1 MSDKNKKRTS
11 FTLDADVIEALDDF
25 ALFTGQSK
33 SQFVNSCLRESLG
46 YLEKLTEVLKY
57 AKANPNVDMATIESQ
72 INEQMQKL
80 KSDMDSKAGKE

>member
-1 MSDKNKKRTS
+1 MSEKNKKRTS

-25 ALFTGQSK
+25 SLFTGQSK

-57 AKANPNVDMATIESQ
+57 AKANPNVDMATIEAQ
-72 INEQMQKL
+72 INEQMEKL
-80 KSDMDSKAGKE
+80 KSDMGKADKE